1 MSSKV
6 LSPNTHKNHFR
17 WFNFILVLFMS
28 FTLCYSAALAQDE
41 DEVQVN
47 EIHGRL
53 EPNRYLVYLIPDLKA
68 GQTLYIYL
76 ETTSGNLD
84 PVMGLIST
92 QKDPMTVLRN
102 YQDDM
107 ADAIEK
113 GEDPLV
119 AIPKVYDQHFLA
131 WDDDSGDGY
140 SAALQYTVP
149 EDGGYRLFV
158 GAALS
163 SLKIQT
169 FGDYRLSVGL
179 DAPEALEG
187 TAETTDDKFIF
198 FDEFASPKLERVQE
212 TIGSLTEDQTNRTIR
227 LNNFDKGDTLYVYVE
242 PTSGDLVPSIA
253 LLDFGDKPI
262 RSGNAYG
269 TQSVAKFEYTF
280 SKAVQN
286 YSLIIG
292 GCCDAK
298 PTTGSYRMLLGIN
311 QPDILSGQAD
321 ETGDPLIKQPIEVG
335 VGLKLQQI
343 TGIDQKSENYGAV
356 VSLKMEWTDPAL
368 GFSPDSCDCSELVY
382 TGTRFDD
389 FVDDIGDRW
398 PEFTLSNQQGN
409 RWIQNQVVVLEPDGH
424 AVYFERFT
432 TLFQAPDF
440 NFRMFPF
447 DQQKFFIR
455 IDSLYPD
462 EFYSYYNLGDYT
474 EVGSRLGEEEW
485 VVIDQSTSVSS
496 QVSNTLQETSS
507 YSFQFKAKRHLDYY
521 MTRIFAPILLILLVS
536 WITFFLRDFTKRID
550 VTSANLLAFIAF
562 NFTVSNDLPRL
573 GYLTFLDMILLATF
587 ITSVVII
594 LYNVGLRFLEVRGK
608 KDLAVRIDRFA
619 IWIYPIGYILAFWFV
634 YYLYASGTV

>member
-1 MSSKV
+1 MASTA
-6 LSPNTHKNHFR
+6 LFPRTHGYHFK
-17 WFNFILVLFMS
+17 WFNLILGLLIILTLF
-28 FTLCYSAALAQDE
+28 YSAALAQD
-41 DEVQVN
+41 DAQVN

-53 EPNRYLVYLIPDLKA
+53 EPNRYLVYLMPDLKA
-68 GQTLYIYL
+68 GQTLYVYL

-102 YQDDM
+102 YQEDM
-107 ADAIEK
+107 LDAIEK

-119 AIPKVYDQHFLA
+119 ALPKVYDKHFLA

-140 SAALQYTVP
+140 SAAFQYTVP

-158 GAALS
+158 AAALS
-163 SLKIQT
+163 SLNIKT
-169 FGDYRLSVGL
+169 SGGYRLLVGV
-179 DAPEALEG
+179 DAPEVLEG
-187 TAETTDDKFIF
+187 TAETTDDQFIF
-198 FDEFASPKLERVQE
+198 FDEFATPKLERVQE
-212 TIGSLTEDQTNRTIR
+212 IIGSLTADQTQRTIR
-227 LNNFDKGDTLYVYVE
+227 LNNFDKGDTLYVYIE

-253 LLDFGDKPI
+253 LLDFGDKPL
-262 RSGNAYG
+262 RSGNVFG
-269 TQSVAKFEYTF
+269 TQSVAKLEYTF
-280 SKAVQN
+280 SEAVQN
-286 YSLIIG
+286 YRLIIG
-292 GCCDAK
+292 GCCGDQ

-311 QPDILSGQAD
+311 QPDILSGQA
-321 ETGDPLIKQPIEVG
+321 EEIGELLSRQPIEVG
-335 VGLKLQQI
+335 VGIKLQQI

-368 GFSPDSCDCSELVY
+368 GFSPDSCDCSEVVY

-389 FVDDIGDRW
+389 FVDDVGDRW

-409 RWIQNQVVVLEPDGH
+409 RWVQNRVVVLEPDGH

-432 TLFQAPDF
+432 TQFQAPDF

-447 DQQKFFIR
+447 DRQKFFIR
-455 IDSLYPD
+455 VDSLYPE
-462 EFYSYYNLGDYT
+462 EFYTYFNLSDYT
-474 EVGSRLGEEEW
+474 EVGTRLGEEEW

-521 MTRIFAPILLILLVS
+521 ITRIFAPILLILLVS
-536 WITFFLRDFTKRID
+536 WITFFLRDFSKRID

-594 LYNVGLRFLEVRGK
+594 LYNVGLRFLEARGK
-608 KDLAVRIDRFA
+608 KDFAVRIDRFA
-619 IWIYPIGYILAFWFV
+619 IWVYPISYLFAFWLV
-634 YYLYASGTV
+634 YYLFSRGVV